1 MGARTATLIAAGA
14 FFLLVGLIGAFRGF
28 TVGGIDSVGSG
39 IEAVQ
44 FGIVASACF
53 GVVALRAGIRLPL
66 WLPLFT
72 SVFGVLQAVLHAALL
87 VLWFI
92 GYESFPFRW
101 VDVLLGPLGGPVSWL
116 CIRAMSLRVESRF
129 KDTNGPGPLSP
140 A

>member
-14 FFLLVGLIGAFRGF
+14 FFLLTGLIEAFRAF
-28 TVGGIDSVGSG
+28 AVGGIDSMGSG

-53 GVVALRAGIRLPL
+53 AVVALKSGIRLPL
-66 WLPLFT
+66 WLPLFA
-72 SVFGVLQAVLHAALL
+72 SVLGVLQAILHVALL
-87 VLWFI
+87 VLWLS
-92 GYESFPFRW
+92 GYQSFPFRW

-116 CIRAMSLRVESRF
+116 CIRTMNLRVEPRF
-129 KDTNGPGPLSP
+129 NDTNGPGPLSP